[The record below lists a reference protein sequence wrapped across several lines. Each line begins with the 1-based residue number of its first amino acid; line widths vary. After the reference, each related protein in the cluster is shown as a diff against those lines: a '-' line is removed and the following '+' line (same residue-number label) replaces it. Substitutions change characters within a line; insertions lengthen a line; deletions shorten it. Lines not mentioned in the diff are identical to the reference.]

1 MNISELLVAALAG
14 LLTTLSPCVLPVL
27 PLVIASSLRAGRRG
41 PLFFVGGL
49 LLTFVGVTW
58 VLSSFGSFFGLDR
71 DVIRNISALTL
82 IAAGVLFLSEKAQEL
97 LSRALAPLVN
107 KLSHTSQVLSQ
118 RSSVWE
124 NGRQLFLGALAGIIW
139 TPCSGPSLGVA
150 IGLASSQQSS
160 LQALPVLAVFGLG
173 AALPLL
179 AIAYGSTAFSQRLRQ
194 GSMRWMTMIKKTA
207 GLLVIVIGLAILTG
221 LDKKIESQLLR
232 WSPDWLTDLT
242 TRF

>member
-1 MNISELLVAALAG
+1 MSISELLVSALAG
-14 LLTTLSPCVLPVL
+14 FLTTLSPCVLPVL
-27 PLVIASSLRAGRRG
+27 PLVIASSLRTGRRG

-58 VLSSFGSFFGLDR
+58 ALSSFGNILGLDR
-71 DVIRNISALTL
+71 GLIRNISALTL
-82 IAAGVLFLSEKAQEL
+82 ITAGVLFLSEKAQEL
-97 LSRALAPLVN
+97 LSQALAPLVN
-107 KLSHTSQVLSQ
+107 KLNYTSQVVSM

-124 NGRQLFLGALAGIIW
+124 NGRQFILGALAGIIW

-150 IGLASSQQSS
+150 IGLASNKQNS
-160 LQALPVLAVFGLG
+160 LQALPVLAIFGLG
-173 AALPLL
+173 AALPLM
-179 AIAYGSTAFSQRLRQ
+179 AIAYGSTAFSLRLRR
-194 GSMRWMTMIKKTA
+194 GSMRWMTTIKKTA
-207 GLLVIVIGLAILTG
+207 GFVIITIGFAILTG